1 MICPHCFNEEC
12 RRSHRRGAR
21 DFLLGLTGLRP
32 WRCRECSTRFFAWSV
47 PNSLVQ
53 YAHCPRC
60 GNLDVRRISR
70 EYVTGPFAWLF
81 GKLGLPAY
89 RCAPCR
95 YKFFTIRRHL
105 RIVPA
110 PQSPAP
116 EAESSSSPPR

>member
-1 MICPHCFNEEC
+1 MQAFAQA
-12 RRSHRRGAR
+12 RGAR
-21 DFLLGLTGLRP
+21 FPARAHWLASLALPRVLDAFL
-32 WRCRECSTRFFAWSV
+32 AWSV